1 MIKSCKHSGRLQSLF
16 QLLYAENQMY
26 APMTI
31 IAICTI
37 WSARNI
43 HKSFRLLSPGT
54 TSFWALV
61 VRIHI
66 FDCVYDFNQSVKKCI
81 VIILRA
87 SHHPQKSHMA
97 IHDRIPIIKECNHKL
112 LPLQNRGIC
121 FRRISLSAGRNLPR
135 YGQR

>member
-1 MIKSCKHSGRLQSLF
+1 MIKSCKYSGRLQSLF
-16 QLLYAENQMY
+16 LLLYAENQMY
-26 APMTI
+26 APTTI

-54 TSFWALV
+54 TSFWTLV

-66 FDCVYDFNQSVKKCI
+66 FDCVYDFNQSVKKCS
-81 VIILRA
+81 VIIPRA
-87 SHHPQKSHMA
+87 SHHPQKSHIA

-112 LPLQNRGIC
+112 LPLTEWRNLFSQD
-121 FRRISLSAGRNLPR
+121 FLSAGRNLPR